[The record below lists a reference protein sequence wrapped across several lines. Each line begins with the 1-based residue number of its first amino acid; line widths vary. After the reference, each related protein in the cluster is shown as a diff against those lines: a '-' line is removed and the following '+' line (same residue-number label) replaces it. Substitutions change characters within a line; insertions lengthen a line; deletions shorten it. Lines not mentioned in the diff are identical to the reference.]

1 MFVKPNLMPKD
12 KLYKQLEAGRSVC
25 FGSLHPTQSAVRMIK
40 HARVNYTTFTIN
52 NPFTMAIG
60 TSNAASGWICLGKF
74 NTANTTLLLQSF
86 LSREISCGDV
96 RFLCHSTKSFHRTVF
111 ANFIDQQKL
120 LVPTELVQTK
130 CQLPSQWGRPSTKKK
145 CPSLWKKNIKPHWN
159 HLDANEEPLP
169 GRSSVHKTRVLHRNY
184 FPAVE
189 RHIPCT
195 ETVAWEEVSSKMSC
209 NWNSGCKHNPERSS
223 TVHHLKFTVYVL

>member
-1 MFVKPNLMPKD
+1 
-12 KLYKQLEAGRSVC
+12 
-25 FGSLHPTQSAVRMIK
+25 MIK

-60 TSNAASGWICLGKF
+60 TSHAASGWICLGKF

-96 RFLCHSTKSFHRTVF
+96 RFLCHATKSFHRTVF

-120 LVPTELVQTK
+120 LMPSELVQTK
-130 CQLPSQWGRPSTKKK
+130 CQLPSQWGGPSTKKK

-159 HLDANEEPLP
+159 HLRCQWRTSAREKQ
-169 GRSSVHKTRVLHRNY
+169 RSQ
-184 FPAVE
+184 
-189 RHIPCT
+189 
-195 ETVAWEEVSSKMSC
+195 
-209 NWNSGCKHNPERSS
+209 NSGLASKLLSGGRTSHSMHWNRRLGGSVVKDELQLEQRMQAQSGEKQHSAPP
-223 TVHHLKFTVYVL
+223 